1 METNDGMTKEQ
12 RGIEAER
19 YDDGN
24 LNIVT
29 NCGIGRLV
37 VGAYAVNG
45 IGSFVFFE
53 TKEKGPLIGKHDP
66 GDDGFTGLS
75 REIRFHSI
83 ESLDNVINLMT
94 EFRDRWKADQ

>member
-12 RGIEAER
+12 RGIKAER
-19 YDDGN
+19 YDNGN

-37 VGAYAVNG
+37 VGACAVNG

-53 TKEKGPLIGKHDP
+53 TKEPGSLTGKRDP
-66 GDDGFTGLS
+66 GEDGWTGVSHELQ
-75 REIRFHSI
+75 FHSI
-83 ESLDNVINLMT
+83 ESLDNIINPMT
-94 EFRDRWKADQ
+94 GFRDKWKADQ